1 MPPHALGPLST
12 ARYTANGVAFDTIRV
27 PPGRF
32 VDGEGLGKRELLVS
46 RPFELGV
53 TLVTQALWWAVTD
66 TRPSHFRGD
75 DRPVDRV
82 SWDDVQAFLVQL
94 ETLGLHGFRLPT
106 EAEWAWAARCGMATR
121 LAGADR
127 DDPVAV
133 TGQTKT
139 APVGSLSPSAV
150 GAFNLSGNLFGWKQ
164 DAWLDL
170 PPAGVD
176 VQSLTLE
183 LGRVIRGGSWG
194 VSRQYTKVAYRD
206 YDDPGR
212 RVDSVGFRLLRTTP

>member
-1 MPPHALGPLST
+1 M
-12 ARYTANGVAFDTIRV
+12 
-27 PPGRF
+27 
-32 VDGEGLGKRELLVS
+32 EK
-46 RPFELGV
+46 
-53 TLVTQALWWAVTD
+53 
-66 TRPSHFRGD
+66 
-75 DRPVDRV
+75 V
-82 SWDDVQAFLVQL
+82 SWDDVHAFLRQL
-94 ETLGLHGFRLPT
+94 ETLGLRGFRLPT
-106 EAEWAWAARCGMATR
+106 EAEWAWAARCGMETR
-121 LAGADR
+121 WAGADR
-127 DDPVAV
+127 DEPVAV

-183 LGRVIRGGSWG
+183 SGRVIRGGSWG

-206 YDDPGR
+206 YDDPER
-212 RVDSVGFRLLRTTP
+212 RVDSVGFRLLRATP